1 MIKKYYDIAKAEVT
15 KWVFGGWNSESIFQ
29 KGKVI
34 FVGIIAFFI
43 IWKIVYSIFNQKL
56 KNK

>member
-15 KWVFGGWNSESIFQ
+15 KWVFNGWNSDSIFQ

-43 IWKIVYSIFNQKL
+43 LWKIVYSIFN
-56 KNK
+56 